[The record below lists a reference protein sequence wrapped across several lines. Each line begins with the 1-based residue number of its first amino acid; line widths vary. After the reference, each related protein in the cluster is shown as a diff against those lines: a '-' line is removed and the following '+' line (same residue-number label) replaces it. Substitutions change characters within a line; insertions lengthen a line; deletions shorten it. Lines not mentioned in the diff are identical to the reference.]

1 MQACYDAGMRT
12 TIDLRDDQREALAAM
27 AARRGL
33 RGYSA
38 LVQDAVDMLLTRRD
52 EDEGLAAVLELEGM
66 LSDGEADELEA
77 TLAELRS
84 ERWRNPLS

>member
-1 MQACYDAGMRT
+1 MRT

-77 TLAELRS
+77 TVAELRS